1 MLQTRKDLPASPT
14 FGSLPFSNAQIMAD
28 FQTPTEAS
36 QLSTN
41 GVVQKGA
48 ETQIS
53 ADDADLFSS
62 TLISPTVKASLQ
74 EVGYTIRPL
83 RRSDYNK
90 GIFASIFRLG
100 DC

>member
-1 MLQTRKDLPASPT
+1 
-14 FGSLPFSNAQIMAD
+14 MAE

-48 ETQIS
+48 EAQIS
-53 ADDADLFSS
+53 PVTNGTHDPDLFSDS
-62 TLISPTVKASLQ
+62 LISPAVKANLQ

-83 RRSDYNK
+83 RRSDY
-90 GIFASIFRLG
+90 GTGS
-100 DC
+100 